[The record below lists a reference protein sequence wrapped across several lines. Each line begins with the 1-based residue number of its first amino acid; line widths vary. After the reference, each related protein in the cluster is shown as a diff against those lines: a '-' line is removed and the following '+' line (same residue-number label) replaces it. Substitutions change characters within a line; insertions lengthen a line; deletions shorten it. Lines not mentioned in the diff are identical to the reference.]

1 MEMSKNFQ
9 GVSKV
14 GDKNEDKRVKSV
26 CYDPEEPSRL
36 NATEQVITKYHKNV
50 WIVDHCKIFFFWWG
64 WGVAMEVRPSLG
76 E

>member
-9 GVSKV
+9 GVSEV

-36 NATEQVITKYHKNV
+36 MQQNK
-50 WIVDHCKIFFFWWG
+50 
-64 WGVAMEVRPSLG
+64 
-76 E
+76 